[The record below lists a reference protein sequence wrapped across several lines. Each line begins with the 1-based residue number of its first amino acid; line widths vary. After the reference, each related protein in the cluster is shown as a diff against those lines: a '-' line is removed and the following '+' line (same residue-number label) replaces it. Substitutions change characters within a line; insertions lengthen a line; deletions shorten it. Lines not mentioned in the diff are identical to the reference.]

1 MTITRTLAAL
11 LAALLVLVGA
21 GGAWL
26 VMRATPSRM
35 ARPSAVGQSPGPT
48 PAPADGGEVV
58 VTLGEEGVS
67 RAGIEIEPVGA
78 GETAGG
84 VKIPGTV
91 EANAYRRVTV
101 TPIVEGR
108 VTRVTAALGDR
119 VRRGQTLAEIY
130 SPELAEAQTA
140 YLSFVAEFDAAHEQ
154 LRRTERLVDIGAASR
169 QELENARAQHTAHAT
184 HVESTRA
191 KLTLL
196 GMSAEQVQRLSSG
209 QEISSSV
216 SVPAPIDGVV
226 LERDANPGVNVE
238 PSTALFTIA
247 DLSTVWVVGELYEG
261 DFRHVR
267 VGAAASIAVAA
278 YPDAA
283 LAGHVSY
290 IDPQVN
296 PATRTARL
304 RVEVPNPRG
313 ELRLGMYA
321 EMTVGDAASDGRSVP
336 GGAQAPT
343 VARAAVQTIGDR
355 HVVYVPAEGAGGRF
369 VEREVRLGRTD
380 GERVEILGG
389 VVAGERVVT
398 KGSFS
403 LRAERERVGL
413 PRRDASSAPDVQRS
427 RVVVSDK
434 GFEPA
439 NVTVRAGGRT
449 RITFVRT
456 TDNTCATEVTFPSLG
471 ITRELPLN
479 QPVDVEFT
487 AADGATVAFTC
498 GMNMFSGSVVAK

>member
-1 MTITRTLAAL
+1 MTITRTLAVL

-26 VMRATPSRM
+26 VMRATPSRT
-35 ARPSAVGQSPGPT
+35 APPPATGRSPGST
-48 PAPADGGEVV
+48 AALADGGDEVV
-58 VTLGEEGVS
+58 VTLGDEGVS
-67 RAGIEIEPVGA
+67 RAGSDIEPVG
-78 GETAGG
+78 GSETAGG

-91 EANAYRRVTV
+91 EANAYRRVRV

-119 VRRGQTLAEIY
+119 VRPGQTLAEIY

-154 LRRTERLVDIGAASR
+154 LRRTERLVEIGAASR
-169 QELENARAQHTAHAT
+169 QELEQARAEHTAHAT

-196 GMSAEQVQRLSSG
+196 GMSAEQVQRLSTG

-226 LERDANPGVNVE
+226 LEREANPGLNVE
-238 PSTALFTIA
+238 PSTPLFTIA
-247 DLSTVWVVGELYEG
+247 DLSTVWVVGELYES

-283 LAGHVSY
+283 LDGRVSY

-304 RVEVPNPRG
+304 RVAVPNPRG

-321 EMTVGDAASDGRSVP
+321 EMTIGGAASEGRRAT
-336 GGAQAPT
+336 GGAQPPT
-343 VARAAVQTIGDR
+343 IARAAVQTIGDR
-355 HVVYVPAEGAGGRF
+355 HFVYVPAEGASGRF

-403 LRAERERVGL
+403 LRAERERLGL
-413 PRRDASSAPDVQRS
+413 PRRGASSAPGVQRN
-427 RVVVSDK
+427 RVVVSES
-434 GFEPA
+434 GFEPSS
-439 NVTVRAGGRT
+439 VTVRPGTT

-471 ITRELPLN
+471 ITRDLPLN